1 MIKKLRL
8 KLMFAA
14 MLSLLIVLTLILGT
28 AAVLNYRQILSTA
41 DMTLSLLAENG
52 GRFPDSLFLNGNSP
66 RGSRRFSPELPYE
79 SRYFSVSLSGD
90 GTILLI
96 NTGKIA
102 AVGTPPLPR
111 TMPRKWHSGAGPR
124 ALWGTTDTRSVPGT
138 NRCRS
143 FFWTAAGI

>member
-52 GRFPDSLFLNGNSP
+52 V
-66 RGSRRFSPELPYE
+66 EL
-79 SRYFSVSLSGD
+79 
-90 GTILLI
+90 
-96 NTGKIA
+96 
-102 AVGTPPLPR
+102 
-111 TMPRKWHSGAGPR
+111 
-124 ALWGTTDTRSVPGT
+124 
-138 NRCRS
+138 
-143 FFWTAAGI
+143 